1 MKEQERFKKFG
12 TELGKRIRAD
22 INKTV
27 DDFCDE
33 HNISD
38 EKRKQFKKIVPIKI
52 Y

>member
-1 MKEQERFKKFG
+1 MNQEQRFKEFSK
-12 TELGKRIRAD
+12 TVGKAIRAD

-27 DDFCDE
+27 DDYCDK

-38 EKRKQFKKIVPIKI
+38 EKRREFKRVNPIKI